1 MPRISALP
9 IHIVPALLDEIP
21 IVDVSESTTKK
32 ITVEDLG
39 ENGSWMDTGGLK
51 DDSVTP
57 DKMNPLYAQSILVAS
72 QTISSA
78 TFANSNLSIT
88 LPTAG
93 VWIIMASI
101 RSSMTNANDWGQMR
115 LWNTNTSVDADSIG
129 SASDWINGLTNASG
143 LQNTTSKSVVCI
155 TTTTNNVINL
165 QCRRGSA
172 NNYSLTSDTNGKS
185 SLMAFRIG

>member
-1 MPRISALP
+1 MPRISSLP
-9 IHIVPALLDEIP
+9 VHIVPDGPDELP
-21 IVDVSESTTKK
+21 IVDTSESTTKK

-39 ENGSWMDTGGLK
+39 ENGSWLDTGGIK
-51 DDSVTP
+51 NDAVTP
-57 DKMNPLYAQSILVAS
+57 DKLNPIYAQAVLVAS

-88 LPTAG
+88 LPSAG
-93 VWIIMASI
+93 VWVISASI

-115 LWNTNTSVDADSIG
+115 LWNTTTNVDADSIG
-129 SASDWINGLTNASG
+129 AQSDWINGLTNATG
-143 LQNTTSKSVVCI
+143 LQNTTSRSIVCV
-155 TTTTNNVINL
+155 TSTANNVINL

-185 SLMAFRIG
+185 AILAYRIG